1 VAAKMAAEL
10 NIDNRLMYTAGAGA
24 MAMKV
29 LEADMIV
36 ALPLSVAA
44 KNIFFD
50 RG

>member
-1 VAAKMAAEL
+1 MAAEL
-10 NIDNRLMYTAGAGA
+10 NIDNRLMYTIGAGA

-29 LEADMIV
+29 LDADIIIG
-36 ALPLSVAA
+36 LPLSVAA